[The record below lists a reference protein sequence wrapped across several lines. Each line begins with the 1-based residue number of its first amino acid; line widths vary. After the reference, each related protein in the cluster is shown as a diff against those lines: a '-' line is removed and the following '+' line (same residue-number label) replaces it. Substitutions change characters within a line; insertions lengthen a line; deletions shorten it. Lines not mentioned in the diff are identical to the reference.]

1 MVELI
6 PVEDK
11 IISLQNLP
19 PALQQK
25 IKRYA
30 MVDILKDQAKE
41 NIKAKQINLSK
52 FIQQWIQLKRSK
64 RTQRNYKKAINS
76 FLDYLDTID
85 IEHPLLVKAE
95 HVDSYLLYLKNK
107 YKNNTIRLEM
117 CACSSFYSSLR
128 RYGYITTNP
137 FYGSPL
143 PRKEFKKAIQTDQKK
158 TIPVMN
164 QEEFDIIMKT
174 LRQMS
179 RMKGKK
185 AQIKNSRR
193 SARRLIPVIHFLG
206 TYGLRVGSL
215 LSVEVKDGYFTFT
228 GKGNKSQRV
237 ELEDDIVK
245 GTKPFKNYKVIT
257 IQKAI
262 SRVTGEII

>member
-1 MVELI
+1 M
-6 PVEDK
+6 
-11 IISLQNLP
+11 
-19 PALQQK
+19 
-25 IKRYA
+25 
-30 MVDILKDQAKE
+30 
-41 NIKAKQINLSK
+41 
-52 FIQQWIQLKRSK
+52 
-64 RTQRNYKKAINS
+64 
-76 FLDYLDTID
+76 
-85 IEHPLLVKAE
+85 VKAE

-262 SRVTGEII
+262 SRVTGKLFKERLIRHWYSCHDFRHYFACQYYNRTKDIIKLKQKLSHASVNVTDIYLQSVGVG